1 MQTDTKAASEQCAK
15 EAPLMGK
22 QSHSVPVTLRVHKGC
37 DAFQV
42 IRPEHTARSRGHAE
56 AAVLVTGDFP

>member
-22 QSHSVPVTLRVHKGC
+22 QNLSVPVTLLVHKGA
-37 DAFQV
+37 DAVQV
-42 IRPEHTARSRGHAE
+42 IRAKHTARGRGHPE
-56 AAVLVTGDFP
+56 AAVQVAGYFP